1 MELNG
6 ALSNPRVVLEIQRT
20 AELRQNLLG
29 RSTARP
35 VPDAVTARPG
45 AVSDV
50 VVTVLA
56 LAGRP
61 MRACE
66 VHRACEELTG
76 GVVRWGT
83 VKNVLSSSAAR
94 HGMIRRL
101 SYGTYV
107 HRDGAST

>member
-1 MELNG
+1 MRAG
-6 ALSNPRVVLEIQRT
+6 
-20 AELRQNLLG
+20 
-29 RSTARP
+29 
-35 VPDAVTARPG
+35 AVTDA
-45 AVSDV
+45 

-61 MRACE
+61 MRASE

-83 VKNVLSSSAAR
+83 VKNALSGSSAAR
-94 HGMIRRL
+94 RGVICRV

-107 HRDGAST
+107 HRDGASS